1 MLDSGIILAEHDS
14 ETLYLGRMFDELQ
27 SRQGVNA
34 INVRAK
40 RGGCDM
46 AYLDK
51 EIVVVDDDQGILES
65 FDAMLGDDYSLVTL
79 NNGFAAIEYVKSH
92 KPRLVFLDIKM
103 PGMNGMDVLKKL
115 RQDKVEVAVVMVT
128 ATTQSHYESEA
139 EELGITAYLRKPFEI
154 DEVEDITRRAL
165 H

>member
-1 MLDSGIILAEHDS
+1 
-14 ETLYLGRMFDELQ
+14 
-27 SRQGVNA
+27 
-34 INVRAK
+34 
-40 RGGCDM
+40 M

-65 FDAMLGDDYSLVTL
+65 FDAMLGDDYPLVTL
-79 NNGFAAIEYVKSH
+79 DNGSAAIEYMKSH

-103 PGMNGMDVLKKL
+103 PGMNG
-115 RQDKVEVAVVMVT
+115 VEVAVVMVT

-154 DEVEDITRRAL
+154 DEVEDITRRVL